1 LSFGIGIFSLWIFVG
16 GESSKIFFDIKNDF
30 MSFFFIKKG
39 KVIISSKSE
48 KFFICYIYF
57 LTIKKVNKKDR
68 VSRSFF
74 VYFKGVFMYKM
85 IFLKIISKKNVNFQ
99 KINKKNEENKILSQ
113 KS

>member
-1 LSFGIGIFSLWIFVG
+1 MSFFRKKGKRGNLFGIG
-16 GESSKIFFDIKNDF
+16 EFFNLFHLFFLLIK
-30 MSFFFIKKG
+30 
-39 KVIISSKSE
+39 
-48 KFFICYIYF
+48 
-57 LTIKKVNKKDR
+57 KKVNKKDR

>member
-1 LSFGIGIFSLWIFVG
+1 MILCRFFCKKGKRGNLFGIG
-16 GESSKIFFDIKNDF
+16 E
-30 MSFFFIKKG
+30 
-39 KVIISSKSE
+39 
-48 KFFICYIYF
+48 FFICFIYF
-57 LTIKKVNKKDR
+57 LTIKKVNKKDQ